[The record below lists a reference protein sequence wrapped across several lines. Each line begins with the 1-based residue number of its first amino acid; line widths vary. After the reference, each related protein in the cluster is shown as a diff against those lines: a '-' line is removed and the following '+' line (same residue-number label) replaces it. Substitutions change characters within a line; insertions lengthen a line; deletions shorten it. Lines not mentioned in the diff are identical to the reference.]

1 MRKRRSA
8 PIQTIAKQDL
18 LRRLAEEGLHF
29 APFTLTVRLDPQA
42 GPSDGQIRVQSDGL
56 DVSFAFTVETRWTQ
70 LALRQAAERVQ
81 SRKERPRE
89 LPLLVL
95 PHLSENHLQD
105 LREAGVSGLD
115 FSGNGLLFDPPRLF
129 ALRSGAKP
137 RLRPP
142 PSTSFIY
149 HSRNVSSLV
158 PRVFLFEPYFTSVQ
172 DVLGACHARM
182 MMTDAKPALSLPTVS
197 KALARLEEDLIVRRR
212 SAITELL
219 DPERLLAE
227 LERAFEVPVHGEPFL
242 GKTSL
247 DSAAIW
253 ARLKTLRP
261 RVRAVAT
268 GRASAGQYTGLS
280 GPERLQLYVSDAATV
295 TEALAAKSTR
305 AFPNIELIETLEEG
319 AYFDARERGNALWA
333 SPLQAYLELSRGG
346 AREVDVSQELRA
358 RLLRDAVDRRA

>member
-1 MRKRRSA
+1 MQR
-8 PIQTIAKQDL
+8 IVKQDL

-29 APFTLTVRLDPQA
+29 PPFTLSVQLSSQTS
-42 GPSDGQIRVQSDGL
+42 PSDGLIRVQGYGL
-56 DVSFAFTVETRWTQ
+56 DVEFNFSVETRWTQ
-70 LALRQAAERVQ
+70 SALRQVAQRVGAQ
-81 SRKERPRE
+81 KEGTRG

-95 PHLSENHLQD
+95 PHLSDNHLQD

-115 FSGNGLLFDPPRLF
+115 FSGNGVLFDPPRLF

-137 RLRPP
+137 RLKLS

-149 HSRNVSSLV
+149 FSRNLSSLV

-172 DVLGACHARM
+172 DVLEACRARM
-182 MMTDAKPALSLPTVS
+182 VVTDDTKPALSLPTVS

-212 SAITELL
+212 GAITELL

-227 LERAFEVPVHGEPFL
+227 LERAFAIPAHGEPFL
-242 GKTSL
+242 GKTAL

-253 ARLKTLRP
+253 AQLKVLRP
-261 RVRAVAT
+261 HVRAVAT

-280 GPERLQLYVSDAATV
+280 GPERLQLYVSDAARVRET
-295 TEALAAKSTR
+295 LMAKSTR

-319 AYFDARERGNALWA
+319 AYFDARERADALWA
-333 SPLQAYLELSRGG
+333 SPLQAYLELSRGS
-346 AREVDVSQELRA
+346 AREVDVSHELRA
-358 RLLRDAVDRRA
+358 RLLKDAVDHRA